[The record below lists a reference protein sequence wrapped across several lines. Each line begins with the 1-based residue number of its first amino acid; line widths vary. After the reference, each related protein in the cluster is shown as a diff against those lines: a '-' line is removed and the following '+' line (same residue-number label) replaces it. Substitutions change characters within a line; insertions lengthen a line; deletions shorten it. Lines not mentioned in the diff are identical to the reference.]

1 MEIHGFNKLTL
12 LDYPGKIAC
21 TIFTGSCNFRCPFCH
36 NATLVLNPKAQPLI
50 SEEEILTCLKE
61 RRDRLEGVAITG
73 GEPTLY
79 PDLPDFIRK
88 IKELG
93 YPVKLDS
100 NGSRPGILRDL
111 INNGLVDHIA
121 MDIKAAPENYGQ
133 AVGIKNFSMDE
144 IFESADLLMD
154 NGAIG
159 IIDYE
164 FRTTVVN
171 GIHTEKDFEK
181 IGRWLKGAK
190 AYFLQQFKD
199 SGDLIAPEGLSA
211 PTFEQMNGYREILL
225 PNIPSTQLRGVS

>member
-21 TIFTGSCNFRCPFCH
+21 TIFTGFCNFRCPFCH
-36 NATLVLNPKAQPLI
+36 NATLVLDPKAQPSI
-50 SEEEILTCLKE
+50 SENEILTCLKD

-88 IKELG
+88 IKALG

-100 NGSRPGILRDL
+100 NGSKPQVLRNL
-111 INNGLVDHIA
+111 IESGLVDKIA
-121 MDIKAAPENYGQ
+121 MDIKAAPENYGR
-133 AVGIKNFSMDE
+133 AVGISNFSMDE

-154 NGAIG
+154 SGARG
-159 IIDYE
+159 VIDYE
-164 FRTTVVN
+164 FRTTVVE

-181 IGRWLKGAK
+181 ISRWLKGAK

-199 SGDLIAPEGLSA
+199 SGDLISPEGLSA
-211 PTFEQMNGYREILL
+211 PSLEQMNQYKEILL
-225 PNIPSTQLRGVS
+225 PNIPATQLRGIS

>member
-36 NATLVLNPKAQPLI
+36 NATLVLNPKAQPSI
-50 SEEEILTCLKE
+50 SEDEILACLKE

-79 PDLPDFIRK
+79 PDLPDFISK
-88 IKELG
+88 IKALG

-100 NGSRPGILRDL
+100 NGSKPQVLRNL
-111 INNGLVDHIA
+111 IESGLVDKIA
-121 MDIKAAPENYGQ
+121 MDIKAAPENYGR
-133 AVGIKNFSMDE
+133 AVGISNFSMDE

-154 NGAIG
+154 SGARG
-159 IIDYE
+159 VIDYE
-164 FRTTVVN
+164 FRTTVVE

-181 IGRWLKGAK
+181 ISRWLKGAK

-199 SGDLIAPEGLSA
+199 SGDLISPEGLSA
-211 PTFEQMNGYREILL
+211 PSLEQMNQYKEILL
-225 PNIPSTQLRGVS
+225 PNIPATQLRGIS